1 MSTVTTG
8 TRGSARMSALAHRD
22 ELLRATVRLARATFR
37 AGAASVFLADPDEDV
52 LILEAS
58 AGEGEDTLHGWRL
71 PAHTGVAGWAFQ
83 TGQTVVIHDVDA
95 DPRFDRPTAES
106 TGYVPRS
113 IIAAP
118 LATSDRTLGVL
129 EVLDPVLSPES
140 TLPGME
146 LVGELAGQCC
156 SALALLDWALGGLA
170 APSSPAQRLIA
181 SVNSLASARDPFVD
195 DLFLSLDRVLAN
207 ARPERI

>member
-1 MSTVTTG
+1 MSTVISG
-8 TRGSARMSALAHRD
+8 TRGSAHVAALAHRD
-22 ELLRATVRLARATFR
+22 ELLRATVRLARSTFH
-37 AGAASVFLADPDEDV
+37 AGAASILLADADEES

-95 DPRFDRPTAES
+95 DPRFDRHTAES

-118 LATSDRTLGVL
+118 LVTTERTLGVL
-129 EVLDPVLSPES
+129 EVLDPVLSAES

-146 LVGELAGQCC
+146 LVGELAAHCC
-156 SALALLDWALGGLA
+156 TALALLDWALGGLA
-170 APSSPAQRLIA
+170 APSTPAQRLIA
-181 SVNSLASARDPFVD
+181 SVNSLASAHDPLVD
-195 DLFLSLDRVLAN
+195 DLFISLDRVLAS
-207 ARPERI
+207 ARPDRG